1 MGFFRSLFGSD
12 IPVLNSYA
20 DVYELA
26 FDYISKNKNKTDLVK
41 VLKQAIDIKNPLGS
55 DDISNVNSIA
65 IWLTGNK
72 EINSSKIIFNRILDY
87 DPKNYQSLSM
97 MLIIAMAENDQRQIN
112 LFSNKLLDADFRQYI
127 EKLKPTLESNIPNI
141 RNSIKNQADIYNNIG
156 EMFINE
162 KDYEKAKKS
171 FEIAFEIDPTFF
183 EAHHNISIT
192 LYYLRRYN
200 EAISSL
206 EKDINILNAKNQ
218 SLLHHEQVMKVY
230 NEYLSRIYF
239 NIAKSYY
246 RINNLKETKIYLKKS
261 LILNNEYDSNNIDAA
276 IDEFIGIFR
285 HDPML

>member
-1 MGFFRSLFGSD
+1 MGIFRSLFGSD
-12 IPVLNSYA
+12 IPVLNSYS

-55 DDISNVNSIA
+55 DDISKVNSIA

-72 EINSSKIIFNRILDY
+72 EINSAKILFNRILDY

-97 MLIIAMAENDQRQIN
+97 MRIIAIAENDQRQIN
-112 LFSNKLLDADFRQYI
+112 LFSNKLLDADFKQYI
-127 EKLKPTLESNIPNI
+127 EELKPTLESNIPNI

-156 EMFINE
+156 EMFINK

-183 EAHHNISIT
+183 EAHHNIGIT
-192 LYYLRRYN
+192 QYYLKRYN
-200 EAISSL
+200 EAISSF
-206 EKDINILNAKNQ
+206 EKDINILTAKSQ
-218 SLLHHEQVMKVY
+218 SLLHHEQVMKIH

-239 NIAKSYY
+239 NIGKSYY
-246 RINNLKETKIYLKKS
+246 RINNLKEANNSLKKS
-261 LILNNEYDSNNIDAA
+261 LMLNNEYDSKNIDVD
-276 IDEFIGIFR
+276 IDEIIAIFR